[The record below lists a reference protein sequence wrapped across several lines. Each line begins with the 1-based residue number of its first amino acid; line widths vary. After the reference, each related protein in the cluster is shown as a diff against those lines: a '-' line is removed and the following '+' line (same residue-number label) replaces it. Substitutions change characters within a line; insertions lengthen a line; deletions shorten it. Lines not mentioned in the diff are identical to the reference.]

1 MPYNIYFQICIFF
14 RYSYRYEN
22 RHHSKPFLNRVMINQ
37 FLLLTTESITF
48 SHIRSRI
55 NDLGCMYTDR
65 HKKRLTLNFINNMI
79 KYNLFQNQKS
89 TTCLIM
95 LTEKKKSLE

>member
-14 RYSYRYEN
+14 RYRYEN

-37 FLLLTTESITF
+37 FLSTTESITF

-55 NDLGCMYTDR
+55 NDLACMYIQGYS
-65 HKKRLTLNFINNMI
+65 K
-79 KYNLFQNQKS
+79 
-89 TTCLIM
+89 
-95 LTEKKKSLE
+95 

>member
-1 MPYNIYFQICIFF
+1 MYS
-14 RYSYRYEN
+14 YSYRYEN

-55 NDLGCMYTDR
+55 NDLACMYIQGYS
-65 HKKRLTLNFINNMI
+65 K
-79 KYNLFQNQKS
+79 
-89 TTCLIM
+89 
-95 LTEKKKSLE
+95 